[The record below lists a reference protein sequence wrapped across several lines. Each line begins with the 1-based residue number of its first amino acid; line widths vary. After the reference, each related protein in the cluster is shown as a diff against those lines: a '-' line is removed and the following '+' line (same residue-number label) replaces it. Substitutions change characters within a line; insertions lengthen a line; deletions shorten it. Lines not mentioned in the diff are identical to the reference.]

1 MRCCTHSNT
10 LVGCNKLCRT
20 SSPGIREPRR
30 VDAYAFIYYGCGT
43 HGRNH
48 INNPSP
54 TPRVGVLS
62 QHRVHERFK
71 NIILRSRPFLSL
83 YPSSST
89 SSSLY
94 FFRETVFLKTFFPI
108 AHKLYHFIYG
118 APGCDRCKYRY
129 MRDVYCDVAIIRKRI
144 LNADCILDCFPD
156 TKFVCFTRRTII
168 SKRNFIVQHF
178 LSYIIE

>member
-83 YPSSST
+83 HPSSSAK
-89 SSSLY
+89 L
-94 FFRETVFLKTFFPI
+94 FFFKHFFPS
-108 AHKLYHFIYG
+108 H
-118 APGCDRCKYRY
+118 
-129 MRDVYCDVAIIRKRI
+129 
-144 LNADCILDCFPD
+144 
-156 TKFVCFTRRTII
+156 T
-168 SKRNFIVQHF
+168 NFII
-178 LSYIIE
+178 LSMVPPVVTVANIDICVMYTVMLRL